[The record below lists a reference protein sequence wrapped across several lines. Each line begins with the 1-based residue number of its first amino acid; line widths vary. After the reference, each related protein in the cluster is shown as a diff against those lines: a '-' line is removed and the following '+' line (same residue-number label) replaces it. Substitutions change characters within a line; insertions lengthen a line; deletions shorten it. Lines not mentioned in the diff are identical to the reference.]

1 MIMVM
6 ALVIMIVIIIIIII
20 VIIIMRIMIF
30 NQGSLVS
37 TKVLLSYHSPGIK
50 NAYNIQILD

>member
-6 ALVIMIVIIIIIII
+6 ALVIIIVIIII
-20 VIIIMRIMIF
+20 VIIIMMIMIF

-37 TKVLLSYHSPGIK
+37 TKVLLSYSPGIK

>member
-37 TKVLLSYHSPGIK
+37 TKVLLSYSPGIK